1 MAVDIAALRAQSEET
16 IEALLADG
24 APDDELFVIEHH
36 LASADFTKLEKA
48 AVELVKAGYH
58 VDDADEFE
66 LDDNSRWFAFV
77 AVSEVCLDAKILDLQ
92 TQEVAKIADLA
103 GIDYDGWGTYW
114 GEEDDLEDDLED
126 DMDDY
131 DNDHDSV

>member
-1 MAVDIAALRAQSEET
+1 M
-16 IEALLADG
+16 
-24 APDDELFVIEHH
+24 IEHH

-77 AVSEVCLDAKILDLQ
+77 AVSEVRLDAKILDLQ
-92 TQEVAKIADLA
+92 TQEVAKIANLA
-103 GIDYDGWGTYW
+103 GVDYDGWGTYW
-114 GEEDDLEDDLED
+114 GEEDDLEDD
-126 DMDDY
+126 MDY
-131 DNDHDSV
+131 DDNNDDTF